1 MNKRIKQKVAKR
13 IINKIGTEKLLTDFE
28 RKYFIKFFWK
38 PLRKEVTRIVEEL
51 KIEELSVIEETAVE
65 QAEWLGGI
73 DFAEGPDMT
82 VHSVKEPTEVE
93 RFQNAIN
100 DMNNFGSQLNPE
112 SPAPVEEPGKW
123 NKLKVKV
130 KGWFGK

>member
-1 MNKRIKQKVAKR
+1 MNKRIKNKVVKR
-13 IINKIGTEKLLTDFE
+13 VINKIGNEKRLTDFE

-51 KIEELSVIEETAVE
+51 KIEELSVAEETAIE
-65 QAEWLGGI
+65 QAEWLDGI

-93 RFQNAIN
+93 RFQNAI
-100 DMNNFGSQLNPE
+100 DAMNNFGSQLNPE
-112 SPAPVEEPGKW
+112 PSAPVEEPGKW